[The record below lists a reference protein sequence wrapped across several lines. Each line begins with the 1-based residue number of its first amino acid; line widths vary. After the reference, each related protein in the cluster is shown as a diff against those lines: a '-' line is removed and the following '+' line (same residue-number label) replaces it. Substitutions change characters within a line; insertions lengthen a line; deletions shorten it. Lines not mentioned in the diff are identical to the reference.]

1 MSTRAFVAPQPGPGN
16 PDAQVRAIMRNLT
29 AKTLT
34 YFGRHEVAL
43 LRSMSEH
50 LLDMAQQVG
59 THSAADAYR
68 WRSMSFLLD
77 KQTTIPTSIYQD
89 ALKETLQEDVRL
101 ALLAGPQAGA
111 AAAGQGNSLDGMTL
125 TLIDAAE
132 MDQLLSLDQVAQRFN
147 SQYEASLQK
156 LNQLLGT
163 LLTGEVM
170 PLSANPFRPEVL
182 VRALMQGWKKSAF
195 EEQVCNE
202 LLSSLSPQHSID
214 LEPLYEEM
222 NATLTQAGVSVK
234 TTHRIR
240 KSAGADSGFAPPS
253 ELGALD
259 ASKPASGYG
268 SFSSSAQH
276 SSYGGYGDFS
286 HTGDASGYGGAAPP
300 PFTGHDFENS
310 RSGAMPSEFGGSARP
325 PGSHAQ
331 GRLAPLGQSI
341 AAHARQFLQKLGFGQ
356 TASGGSGTDAVG
368 MTAAPADPG
377 LMGYLGGLQADGGA
391 EFIHEWGD
399 SIDPTGHNVLRRMRE
414 HEQVK
419 QASEIDRG
427 TVDALAE
434 VFDYVF
440 ADPAI
445 PAPLKLIIARLQ
457 IPTLKAAMIDREF
470 FRSAEHPARKLI
482 DALAQGSVTWNVEK
496 GEQDPL
502 YLQIELTVRRAL
514 TEFEDDLSL
523 FDQLLLEFAA
533 FQEQAEQQAQT
544 RIEPVAKVEQT
555 DESLALARA
564 HADEVVHT
572 RINALPLATPL
583 NPLLLPFLTMQWRE
597 VLARA
602 WVKVQTQPEVWNNAL
617 TTMDQLIWSTQPQT
631 VVVERRQ
638 RETDLTPRP
647 QERRGLMRVLPE
659 LIRSLGAGLDS
670 IRWSGKARED
680 FMAALMELHM
690 QAVRTAPPTP
700 EELERRAREAQAGQ
714 DAMRALDERVAQAQT
729 RPKDEFALKAH
740 AMQRGLWFDYL
751 NDQSQLHRCRL
762 SWISPK
768 RTRLLFTNREG
779 FDAFVRSEREVA
791 ELLREGR
798 LTEIDQAPIV
808 GRALSQLMAT
818 DAPTLK

>member
-1 MSTRAFVAPQPGPGN
+1 MANRPFVAPQTVGVS
-16 PDAQVRAIMRNLT
+16 PDAQARAIMRNLT

-34 YFGRHEVAL
+34 YFSRHEGAY
-43 LRSMSEH
+43 LRAMSEH
-50 LLDMAQQVG
+50 LLDMAQKVG
-59 THSAADAYR
+59 PHSAADAYR

-77 KQTTIPTSIYQD
+77 KQSTLATSIYQD
-89 ALKETLQEDVRL
+89 ALKETLQEEVRL
-101 ALLAGPQAGA
+101 ALLAGPRGAGSA
-111 AAAGQGNSLDGMTL
+111 TGQGNSLDGMTL

-132 MDQLLSLDQVAQRFN
+132 MDQLLSLDQVVQRFN

-156 LNQLLGT
+156 LNQFLGT

-170 PLSANPFRPEVL
+170 PMTANPFRPEVL
-182 VRALMQGWKKSAF
+182 VRALMLGWKTSAF
-195 EEQVCNE
+195 EDAVCSE
-202 LLSSLSPQHSID
+202 LLSSLLPQYSLD
-214 LEPLYEEM
+214 LEPLYQDM

-240 KSAGADSGFAPPS
+240 KSADVDSGFAPPS
-253 ELGALD
+253 EPDALD
-259 ASKPASGYG
+259 TSRPTSGYG
-268 SFSSSAQH
+268 AFSSSAPP
-276 SSYGGYGDFS
+276 SSYGGQSDFVPSGD
-286 HTGDASGYGGAAPP
+286 GGSGVP
-300 PFTGHDFENS
+300 HSMWQDFENS
-310 RSGAMPSEFGGSARP
+310 RSGAMPSDFGGSARP
-325 PGSHAQ
+325 EATTAHGL
-331 GRLAPLGQSI
+331 LAPLGQSI
-341 AAHARQFLQKLGFGQ
+341 AAHARQFLQKLGFGH
-356 TASGGSGTDAVG
+356 AGAPGGAEAAVV
-368 MTAAPADPG
+368 AVPADPG

-445 PAPLKLIIARLQ
+445 PAQLKLIIARLQ

-470 FRSAEHPARKLI
+470 FRSASHPARQLI
-482 DALAQGSVTWNVEK
+482 DALAHGSVTWNVEK

-502 YLQIELTVRRAL
+502 YLQIDKTVHRAL
-514 TEFEDDLSL
+514 SEFEDDLSL
-523 FDQLLLEFAA
+523 FEQLLREFTE
-533 FQEQAEQQAQT
+533 FQAQAEQQAQT
-544 RIEPVAKVEQT
+544 RIEPVAKVAQT

-564 HADEVVHT
+564 HADEVVHS
-572 RINALPLATPL
+572 RINALPLASPL

-602 WVKVQTQPEVWNNAL
+602 WVKVQAQPEVWNNAL

-638 RETDLTPRP
+638 REPDLTPHP
-647 QERRGLMRVLPE
+647 QERRQLMRVLPE
-659 LIRSLGAGLDS
+659 MIRSLGAGLDS

-714 DAMRALDERVAQAQT
+714 EAMRALDERVAQAQT
-729 RPKDEFALKAH
+729 QPKDEFALKAH
-740 AMQRGLWFDYL
+740 AMERGLWFDYL

-768 RTRLLFTNREG
+768 RTRWLFTNREG

-808 GRALSQLMAT
+808 GRALSQLMSM
-818 DAPTLK
+818 DAASSM